1 MLYYCIYKY
10 LRYFCV
16 YFFRHLMK
24 NCRTDSRKKLYTRA
38 LSRDE
43 IIQVNGV
50 AYIEGNL
57 KITHLRILMTIISHL
72 QSALQFKISRRRK
85 NPYIPD
91 KLLPGQFAEK
101 TRTRILTIPVA
112 EFNLGQKNGGRLR
125 SYFEELQETRL
136 VFPESVKCLDGL
148 KIVNTF
154 QGLIAGYSFPPYSKE
169 VDIYLLEEMV
179 RRLLLTE
186 EGFSTYSHKSAMSL
200 TNKYT
205 VRIYWLI
212 SSWRNKGGF
221 VISLDTFKRIL
232 SLGPA
237 YDRYDNIVSK
247 IISPAQQELKDR
259 FPIWFQYRLY
269 RLNGVQRLVF
279 KIKMI
284 VSPEQRRH
292 EMESA
297 RDICFNLLMS
307 IGVKIDI
314 IQQIFSQTDYED
326 IKPFLSKLMDLTSYI
341 RNNTHIS
348 DVNSYVS
355 ASMDLWFSDWL
366 ARYSIIDD
374 ENDLSDHSDI

>member
-1 MLYYCIYKY
+1 MFYG
-10 LRYFCV
+10 
-16 YFFRHLMK
+16 HSMK
-24 NCRTDSRKKLYTRA
+24 SSRQKDCKKLYIKA

-57 KITHLRILMTIISHL
+57 KLTHLRILMIIISQL

-101 TRTRILTIPVA
+101 SKTRVLTIPVS

-125 SYFEELQETRL
+125 SYLEELQNTRL
-136 VFPESVKCLDGL
+136 VFPESIKCLDGL

-186 EGFSTYSHKSAMSL
+186 EGFTSYSHTSAMSL

-212 SSWRNKGGF
+212 CSWRNKGGF
-221 VISLDTFKRIL
+221 VISLENFKRIL
-232 SLGPA
+232 ALGPA
-237 YDRYDNIVSK
+237 YRRYDNIVSK

-259 FPIWFQYRLY
+259 FPIWFQYRFY
-269 RLNGVQRLVF
+269 RLNGVPRLVF

-284 VSPEQRRH
+284 VSPEQKQH

-307 IGVKIDI
+307 IGVRIET
-314 IQQIFSQTDYED
+314 IQQIFSKTDYED

-366 ARYSIIDD
+366 ARYSVIDD
-374 ENDLSDHSDI
+374 ENELSDHPDI